1 MINTPRLF
9 LHLPVIPADRV
20 VVWPKCPVT
29 VELGDVR
36 GIYGV
41 VADVLD
47 ETDTSAANQQIRGLV
62 KSVLDRQRMPLQPA
76 LLVRCRFRRSPQVD
90 RLPAPVVVHLA
101 GDRETHGAKLRELG
115 LHPADYP
122 GRRLP
127 LQVLAINRRAARDDG
142 PDEYTLL
149 CVQRRRLGKEGSQP
163 ARPQPSGGGAPE
175 AAPRAE
181 GREDDDTGP
190 PADLL

>member
-20 VVWPKCPVT
+20 VVWPRCPVT
-29 VELGDVR
+29 VELGDLR
-36 GIYGV
+36 GVYGT

-47 ETDTSAANQQIRGLV
+47 EKDTSPASEQIRDLV
-62 KSVLDRQRMPLQPA
+62 KSVLDRQRMPMQPA

-90 RLPAPVVVHLA
+90 RLPAPVVVHLV
-101 GDRETHGAKLRELG
+101 DDPEVHGTKLREMG

-149 CVQRRRLGKEGSQP
+149 CVQRRRVGRFGSQP
-163 ARPQPSGGGAPE
+163 APLQTPDGEAPGVVPQEDGA
-175 AAPRAE
+175 
-181 GREDDDTGP
+181 EDDETGP
-190 PADLL
+190 PPDLP

>member
-1 MINTPRLF
+1 MINAPRLF
-9 LHLPVIPADRV
+9 LYLPVIPADRV
-20 VVWPKCPVT
+20 VVWPQCSIT

-36 GIYGV
+36 GIYGM

-47 ETDTSAANQQIRGLV
+47 DTDTSPANEQIRELV
-62 KSVLDRQRMPLQPA
+62 QSVLARQRMPLQPA

-90 RLPAPVVVHLA
+90 RLPAPVAVHLA
-101 GDRETHGAKLRELG
+101 GDPEAHGAKLRDLG

-127 LQVLAINRRAARDDG
+127 LQVLAINRRVARDDG

-149 CVQRRRLGKEGSQP
+149 CIQRRGRCESAGGTLPSTADEQQV
-163 ARPQPSGGGAPE
+163 APQADG
-175 AAPRAE
+175 
-181 GREDDDTGP
+181 TGP
-190 PADLL
+190 GGTSTHTAVP

>member
-9 LHLPVIPADRV
+9 LHLPVIPADRIV
-20 VVWPKCPVT
+20 IWPKCPVT
-29 VELGDVR
+29 IELGDVR
-36 GIYGV
+36 GIYGT

-47 ETDTSAANQQIRGLV
+47 DTDTSPANEQIRDLV

-101 GDRETHGAKLRELG
+101 GDREAHGAKLRDLG

-149 CVQRRRLGKEGSQP
+149 CVQRRQIGKYGSRPAPLQP
-163 ARPQPSGGGAPE
+163 LGGAALE
-175 AAPRAE
+175 TAPH
-181 GREDDDTGP
+181 EDDDTDP
-190 PADLL
+190 PADLP